1 MKQNIFRRI
10 ARLVIQ
16 PLLFWLG
23 ARPDGLI
30 CDVEYSDHPGLLE
43 IVLQTEEILLHQILS
58 VISLSLSSKT
68 KMEKF
73 YLKKII
79 ILVIIPKVRWLW
91 GYHKIIN
98 VIKRMILITRIEV
111 DNKYCEKTI
120 LNKF

>member
-10 ARLVIQ
+10 ARLVVIQ

-43 IVLQTEEILLHQILS
+43 IVLQTEEILLHQMLS

-73 YLKKII
+73 YLKKDHNF
-79 ILVIIPKVRWLW
+79 
-91 GYHKIIN
+91 GYYTQGQMALGLSQN
-98 VIKRMILITRIEV
+98 
-111 DNKYCEKTI
+111 N
-120 LNKF
+120 